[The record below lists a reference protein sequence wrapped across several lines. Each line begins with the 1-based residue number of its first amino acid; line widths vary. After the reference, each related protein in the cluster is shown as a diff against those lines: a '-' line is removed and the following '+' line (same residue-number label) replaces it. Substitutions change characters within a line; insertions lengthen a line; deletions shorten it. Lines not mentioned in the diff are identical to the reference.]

1 MRRFVHLASL
11 GTRALQGCLVQEV
24 LEQQPRHTF
33 ADALALQ
40 RDYTLVMGVV
50 IVYAALI
57 IVFNMLADVMY
68 GVLDP
73 RARKAA

>member
-1 MRRFVHLASL
+1 MRIVP
-11 GTRALQGCLVQEV
+11 
-24 LEQQPRHTF
+24 PRQ
-33 ADALALQ
+33 AAALQ